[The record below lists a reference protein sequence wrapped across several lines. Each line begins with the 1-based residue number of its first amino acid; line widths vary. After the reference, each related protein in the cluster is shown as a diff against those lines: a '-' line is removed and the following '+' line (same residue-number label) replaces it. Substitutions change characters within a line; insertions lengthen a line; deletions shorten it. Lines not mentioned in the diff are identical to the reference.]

1 MFYRE
6 AHTLIEEV
14 NEARE
19 LRELGKYR
27 PQMMAAELMVFDDLF
42 LRELPLNAGEKLAD
56 VLMSRY
62 EKFSTILTS
71 NRPIEDWSKLLG
83 GVVVVAPLL
92 DRLMHRGNLLKFEG
106 KSWRLTEA
114 TERLAKRAAGK

>member
-6 AHTLIEEV
+6 AHTLIEEI
-14 NEARE
+14 NEASE
-19 LRELGKYR
+19 LRELRKYR

-106 KSWRLTEA
+106 KSWRLKEA

>member
-6 AHTLIEEV
+6 AHTLIEEI
-14 NEARE
+14 NEASE
-19 LRELGKYR
+19 LRELRKYR

-83 GVVVVAPLL
+83 DVVVVAPLL

-106 KSWRLTEA
+106 KSWRLKEA
-114 TERLAKRAAGK
+114 AERVARRAAAG

>member
-6 AHTLIEEV
+6 AHTLIEEI

-106 KSWRLTEA
+106 KSWRLKEA